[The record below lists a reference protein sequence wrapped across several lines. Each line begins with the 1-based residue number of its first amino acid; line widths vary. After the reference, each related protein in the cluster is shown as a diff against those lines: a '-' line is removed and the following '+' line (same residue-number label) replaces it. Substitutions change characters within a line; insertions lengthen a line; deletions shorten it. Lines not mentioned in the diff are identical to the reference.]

1 MKLLNRTLI
10 IIQVLLLSCCSAK
23 KENSVPKMDKISKL
37 FQIVED
43 KMGAHYVY
51 LDKNRIF
58 EDPIG
63 RAEYF
68 FKTVKTV
75 APQLLINTKLYKDEI
90 LNVLTD
96 KTFRKNAF
104 TDDDIAYILY
114 NLPIDD
120 YADLLSSVVPLYK
133 NGDINQ
139 YIFELFIFQDYIVS
153 ISIYKNYNNGRLQ
166 VFLNKLLK
174 DNDLI
179 IKAELKN
186 KRFREDILNLKSGAS
201 WKADENEFGIK
212 EISRIQTPVLDTLK
226 IEH

>member
-75 APQLLINTKLYKDEI
+75 APQLLINTKL
-90 LNVLTD
+90 
-96 KTFRKNAF
+96 
-104 TDDDIAYILY
+104 
-114 NLPIDD
+114 
-120 YADLLSSVVPLYK
+120 
-133 NGDINQ
+133 
-139 YIFELFIFQDYIVS
+139 
-153 ISIYKNYNNGRLQ
+153 
-166 VFLNKLLK
+166 
-174 DNDLI
+174 
-179 IKAELKN
+179 
-186 KRFREDILNLKSGAS
+186 
-201 WKADENEFGIK
+201 
-212 EISRIQTPVLDTLK
+212 
-226 IEH
+226 